1 MVDAK
6 ISKMEPQI
14 RKKSWGGSRPNSG
27 GRRPGSGRKKGTPNK
42 VTAEI
47 KELAQKYG
55 PEAIAELARLATKAE
70 SEAPR
75 VAAIKELL
83 DRGYGR
89 AVQPIEGS
97 VTYGVCQQLAELFK
111 ENALLWSRHCIR
123 GRELP
128 LTGEPG
134 RAFRTRTQT
143 AGSEAQRGARNL
155 A

>member
-1 MVDAK
+1 MVDPK

-14 RKKSWGGSRPNSG
+14 RKKSWGGPRPNSG

-47 KELAQKYG
+47 KELAQQYG

-70 SEAPR
+70 SEAAR

-97 VTYGVCQQLAELFK
+97 VTHGVSEQLAELFK
-111 ENALLWSRHCIR
+111 DNASGTL
-123 GRELP
+123 
-128 LTGEPG
+128 
-134 RAFRTRTQT
+134 
-143 AGSEAQRGARNL
+143 GSEIARRALPARMVSTSRNCTSRDGYGR
-155 A
+155 